1 MILAIQDANI
11 LIDLHNAGLM
21 ETYFD
26 LGIETHTTDLVL
38 REVAQP
44 MGVYV
49 LRGQLKVKSLSSEEL
64 LVLLQFKAG
73 QPPGLTLEDC
83 SVLQLAMQMKAIL
96 LTGDNKL
103 RNHATKCK
111 VEAHGVLWVLD
122 LLVEETLL
130 DHATATECLNKL
142 TKTNPRLPVDECEK
156 RLKMWAE
163 GRGITPPRP
172 PTK

>member
-44 MGVYV
+44 IGVYV
-49 LRGQLKVKSLSSEEL
+49 LRGQLKVKSLSADEL
-64 LVLLQFKAG
+64 LVLIGFWNE
-73 QPPGLTLEDC
+73 QPTGLTLEDC
-83 SVLQLAMQMKAIL
+83 SVLQLAMQMQAIL

-103 RNHATKCK
+103 RSHATKCQ
-111 VEAHGVLWVLD
+111 VEVRGILWLLD

-130 DHATATECLNKL
+130 DHATAIDCLNKL

-156 RLKMWAE
+156 RLKLWAE
-163 GRGITPPRP
+163 GRGVVPPRP
-172 PTK
+172 PNN